1 MNHSAT
7 SATTGNPVA
16 CQLNCGKPWSVII
29 PVCDLTLELRDMA
42 LKAGQQNLIALCNG
56 CYRMA
61 LRSGG
66 MIMGYR
72 HSNGRVVQ
80 YVKETLI

>member
-1 MNHSAT
+1 MSHSAT

-29 PVCDLTLELRDMA
+29 PVCDLTLELRNMA
-42 LKAGQQNLIALCNG
+42 QGANLIALCNG

-66 MIMGYR
+66 TIMGYR